1 MCGCIGV
8 QIIEGRFEGPSMGR
22 ALRRISGLEALGRG
36 VALAVVAL
44 GTAGCAAIQ
53 NAMPDPGLFH
63 LPDRSTFFP
72 TGVSSYTRP
81 VSASGPVGPA
91 DLVDG
96 QGRCAGQPSMAGSSG
111 RPPVGSRGVSLEM
124 TECEVVR
131 ALGQPQ
137 SAEFGAQSGERTAVL
152 TYVTGERAGIYRFSG
167 GRLLSIERGAEPLP
181 PPPVAKKPPPRKPKP
196 QQGAGSTEKLAPK
209 GISSV

>member
-8 QIIEGRFEGPSMGR
+8 QIIEGRFEEPGMGR

-96 QGRCAGQPSMAGSSG
+96 QGRCAGQPGPQVA
-111 RPPVGSRGVSLEM
+111 SRGVSLEM

-152 TYVTGERAGIYRFSG
+152 TYVTGERAGIYRFAG
-167 GRLLSIERGAEPLP
+167 GRLLSIERGAEPL

-196 QQGAGSTEKLAPK
+196 QQGAGLMEKLAPK

>member
-1 MCGCIGV
+1 MMTQCTAASV
-8 QIIEGRFEGPSMGR
+8 QIIDGRSEEPSMGK
-22 ALRRISGLEALGRG
+22 ALRRIGLEALGRG
-36 VALAVVAL
+36 VTLAAVAL
-44 GTAGCAAIQ
+44 GTAGCATIQ
-53 NAMPDPGLFH
+53 NAMPDPGTIH

-72 TGVSSYTRP
+72 TGVSSYSRP

-96 QGRCAGQPSMAGSSG
+96 QGRCAGQPAMVGSSNA
-111 RPPVGSRGVSLEM
+111 PPLGSRGVSLEM

-137 SAEFGAQSGERTAVL
+137 SAELGAQGGERSAVL
-152 TYVTGERAGIYRFSG
+152 TYVTGERAGIYRFAG
-167 GRLLSIERGAEPLP
+167 GRLVSIERGAEPLP
-181 PPPVAKKPPPRKPKP
+181 PAAKKPPPRKTKP
-196 QQGAGSTEKLAPK
+196 QQGAGLIETLAPK